1 MYMYIDTHTHIH
13 DLYGTIWTYIGISN
27 GTMIPHNNND
37 DNMYVCIYVC
47 IYIYIRRKYIGVH
60 IPEFARITRGNKLQ
74 L

>member
-47 IYIYIRRKYIGVH
+47 IYIY
-60 IPEFARITRGNKLQ
+60 T
-74 L
+74 